1 MYDVPCQSAVE
12 LDDSLVAR
20 LYRQHALFIM
30 TYVRRH
36 VPSREE
42 AEDVLLDIF
51 LAALEHPE
59 LEHFTAQ
66 KQLAWLQRVAYYKC
80 VDYHRRAIQRPLLP
94 LETVAEEL
102 LADDCLSPDQQA
114 MRKEEEAVLYQ
125 KLAELPLTYQRVLQ
139 LRFAHGLRS
148 REIAQHLHKSEGA
161 TRMLLSRALTL
172 LRDVYCAA
180 VPSSGPKKRRD

>member
-1 MYDVPCQSAVE
+1 MYDTRSQAPLE

-59 LEHFTAQ
+59 LERFSEQ
-66 KQLAWLQRVAYYKC
+66 KQLAWLQRVAYHKC
-80 VDYHRRAIQRPLLP
+80 IDYHRRTMQRPLMP
-94 LETVAEEL
+94 LEAAAGALV
-102 LADDCLSPDQQA
+102 ADDGCAPDEQA
-114 MRKEEEAVLYQ
+114 IRNEEDAVLYK
-125 KLAELPLTYQRVLQ
+125 KLAELPTSYQEVLQ
-139 LRFAHGLRS
+139 LRFAYGLRCQ
-148 REIAQHLHKSEGA
+148 EIARRLNRSEGA

-172 LRDVYCAA
+172 LRKVYN
-180 VPSSGPKKRRD
+180 R

>member
-1 MYDVPCQSAVE
+1 MHDRQSPSTPE

-20 LYRQHALFIM
+20 LYQQHALFIM

-59 LEHFTAQ
+59 LERFSEQ
-66 KQLAWLQRVAYYKC
+66 KQLAWLQRVAYHKC
-80 VDYHRRAIQRPLLP
+80 VDSHRRASQRQLLP
-94 LETVAEEL
+94 LETAAGA
-102 LADDCLSPDQQA
+102 LAANETLEPDQQA
-114 MRKEEEAVLYQ
+114 IRHEEDAVLYR
-125 KLAELPLTYQRVLQ
+125 KLAELPAAYQNVLQ
-139 LRFAHGLRS
+139 LRFAYSLRCQ
-148 REIAQHLHKSEGA
+148 EIARRLNKSEGA

-172 LRDVYCAA
+172 LRKGY
-180 VPSSGPKKRRD
+180 PRQ